1 MERIIEIMFKH
12 RQLASIA
19 KIVFAFGI
27 VLMGS
32 TVSAHAADRP
42 TPVQPTTVY
51 KTTVP
56 ASGHLLNNRDYGA
69 RSPRVIQLEH
79 QANSADNGKL
89 LLTFEQVPEAG
100 QTPVFPIYESD
111 DNGAHWNWV
120 SNVHQTKEVGWG
132 MANCPQL
139 YELPQQIG
147 DMPKGTIV
155 IAGDATP
162 NDLSGT
168 QLQLT
173 KSTDVGKT
181 WKYESTIASGG
192 ANFINDDPIW
202 EPYLMVHNN
211 KLVCYYSDERDS
223 SGLKPKAQA
232 IVHQT
237 TTDGTTWSPLVM
249 DVDPNGL
256 KDTDGNDDT
265 RPGMPVVTPIGNG
278 KWAMTY
284 EQKGGAS
291 VGLKIS
297 SDPESWNSTSAGTTI
312 AWGGAPYITTLNDGR
327 IAFNN
332 NGSDGKVYIFNN
344 AETLQ
349 KGIGAADTTYKPKV
363 GQAYNREIMPLANGM
378 LLVVRGEQAI
388 TVETIDVG
396 DKAINSSD
404 SGATTPTT
412 PVTPTTPTSSSSSSV
427 QSSSSSVP
435 AASSSS
441 VSSSSSSTVSSTS
454 SSTTTTAPSTSVI
467 KQVKPFKVA
476 AVKALYRYNNVNFSK
491 ANRIKHYAKK
501 SITKAPVFTVVATTK
516 SSNGALRYQLSDG
529 SYITTKA
536 GYVTKLYNQAKIKTL
551 RVINPKGTW
560 EYKSSKLTK
569 KSAVKHLKKSK
580 VVKVKK
586 LVRKGTATRY
596 QLTNGHYVTGNK
608 QFVKVTK

>member
-1 MERIIEIMFKH
+1 
-12 RQLASIA
+12 
-19 KIVFAFGI
+19 
-27 VLMGS
+27 
-32 TVSAHAADRP
+32 
-42 TPVQPTTVY
+42 
-51 KTTVP
+51 
-56 ASGHLLNNRDYGA
+56 
-69 RSPRVIQLEH
+69 
-79 QANSADNGKL
+79 
-89 LLTFEQVPEAG
+89 
-100 QTPVFPIYESD
+100 
-111 DNGAHWNWV
+111 
-120 SNVHQTKEVGWG
+120 
-132 MANCPQL
+132 
-139 YELPQQIG
+139 
-147 DMPKGTIV
+147 
-155 IAGDATP
+155 
-162 NDLSGT
+162 
-168 QLQLT
+168 
-173 KSTDVGKT
+173 
-181 WKYESTIASGG
+181 
-192 ANFINDDPIW
+192 
-202 EPYLMVHNN
+202 
-211 KLVCYYSDERDS
+211 
-223 SGLKPKAQA
+223 
-232 IVHQT
+232 
-237 TTDGTTWSPLVM
+237 
-249 DVDPNGL
+249 
-256 KDTDGNDDT
+256 
-265 RPGMPVVTPIGNG
+265 
-278 KWAMTY
+278 MTY

-491 ANRIKHYAKK
+491 ANRIKYYAKK

-516 SSNGALRYQLSDG
+516 SSSGALRYQLSDG

-536 GYVTKLYNQAKIKTL
+536 GYVTKLYNQAKTKTL

-569 KSAVKHLKKSK
+569 KSAVKHLKQNK

-586 LVRKGTATRY
+586 LIRKGTATRY